1 VKGLREKF
9 AEKRRSGFGSAGGD
23 KQGYRRKEIRESG
36 DDSTSCL
43 LVWKEERRRLEEGKP
58 LLIKLCFKQKK
69 KAGRNFSQY
78 TKNLRVL
85 YIYSLQ
91 RNKAKKRAQKR
102 ERFCD

>member
-58 LLIKLCFKQKK
+58 LLILVPEQVSKMFLSEEPDGNEASKQ
-69 KAGRNFSQY
+69 ADNGIIPTPFNCP
-78 TKNLRVL
+78 
-85 YIYSLQ
+85 YSGY
-91 RNKAKKRAQKR
+91 
-102 ERFCD
+102 